1 MAVMVGAVLGFLS
14 GLGIGGGSL
23 LMLYLT
29 LAVGMSQPE
38 ARGINL
44 LFYLPCAGMAAAM
57 RQKDGTVNRKRIRPA
72 IAAGC
77 VTAAVL
83 GQFGAGADA
92 GILRTC
98 FGGLLV
104 VTGLRE
110 VFYKKKEKMSS

>member
-23 LMLYLT
+23 LILYLT
-29 LAVGMSQPE
+29 LAVGMSQME

-44 LFYLPCAGMAAAM
+44 LFYLPCAGIAAAM
-57 RQKDGTVNRKRIRPA
+57 RWRDGTVNLKRIWPA

-77 VTAAVL
+77 TMAAVL
-83 GQFGAGADA
+83 GLLGAGADS
-92 GILRTC
+92 GILRKC

-110 VFYKKKEKMSS
+110 VFYRKR